1 MVGCKVG
8 TVSEASARRLFL
20 RPPWDLPAQDPARAF
35 IDDATRVIPHAAFA
49 FAALAALA
57 AIEKGDGAE
66 AGKLAP
72 LIEST
77 FRASYA
83 SITRAQENW

>member
-1 MVGCKVG
+1 M
-8 TVSEASARRLFL
+8 SEASARRLFL

-49 FAALAALA
+49 FAALAA
-57 AIEKGDGAE
+57 IEKGDGAE
-66 AGKLAP
+66 AGKLTP

-83 SITRAQENW
+83 SITRAQEDW